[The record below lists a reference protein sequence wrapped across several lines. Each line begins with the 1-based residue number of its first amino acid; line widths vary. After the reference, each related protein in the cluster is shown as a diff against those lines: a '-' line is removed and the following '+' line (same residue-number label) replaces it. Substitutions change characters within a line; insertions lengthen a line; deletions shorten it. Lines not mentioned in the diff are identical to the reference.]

1 MMASTRAAM
10 PDTLRASSATYASTA
25 ARSAA
30 DIRWEFAAPFL
41 FMSSGWPL
49 ACLVT
54 MNAQCN
60 GDATAVQL
68 GFVPVGA

>member
-1 MMASTRAAM
+1 
-10 PDTLRASSATYASTA
+10 
-25 ARSAA
+25 
-30 DIRWEFAAPFL
+30 L